1 MWNSL
6 LHCLWTDFD
15 KQNIVGKRK
24 SKFWVCAPVIV
35 CVCMCDRERECV
47 WVFVCVF
54 VSLCMHI
61 HMHICAWDCMCV
73 CVLSRAWES
82 VDWVSDSLAFP
93 TPDSR
98 LFHPKKPTDSRLPA
112 PSPRQIFEPEKISE
126 IGSQIWESGVGH
138 FLPTPDSRLLIPKN
152 PPTPDSR
159 LQLASPGIQH
169 RWLKGPYFVVV
180 VVLQSEFSK
189 S

>member
-1 MWNSL
+1 ML
-6 LHCLWTDFD
+6 LWLC
-15 KQNIVGKRK
+15 
-24 SKFWVCAPVIV
+24 
-35 CVCMCDRERECV
+35 
-47 WVFVCVF
+47 VFVCVTERES
-54 VSLCMHI
+54 VCEYLYACLWVCVCTYTCTYVRGI
-61 HMHICAWDCMCV
+61 VCV

-138 FLPTPDSRLLIPKN
+138 FLPPPASRLLIPKN

-159 LQLASPGIQH
+159 LRLPSPGIEH

>member
-1 MWNSL
+1 MCSCDCV
-6 LHCLWTDFD
+6 CLYVW
-15 KQNIVGKRK
+15 QRER
-24 SKFWVCAPVIV
+24 V
-35 CVCMCDRERECV
+35 CVSICMRVCEFVYAHTHAHMCV
-47 WVFVCVF
+47 G
-54 VSLCMHI
+54 LY
-61 HMHICAWDCMCV
+61 V

-159 LQLASPGIQH
+159 LRLPSPGIEH